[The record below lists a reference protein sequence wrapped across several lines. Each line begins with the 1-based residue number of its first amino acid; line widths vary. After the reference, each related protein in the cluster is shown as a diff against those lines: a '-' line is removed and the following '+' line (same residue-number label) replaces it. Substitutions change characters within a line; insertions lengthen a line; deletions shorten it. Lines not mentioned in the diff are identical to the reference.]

1 MVADLCW
8 GECGKK
14 VGSFLCYWL
23 CLWVKKKAGFLWVL
37 GLSSRSFGEIEV
49 MVVLSCPVVILDPFY
64 EGRSCIGDSDGCFGN
79 GRS

>member
-49 MVVLSCPVVILDPFY
+49 M
-64 EGRSCIGDSDGCFGN
+64 DGCFELPCCYFG
-79 GRS
+79 SFL